1 MVYCKTDDIFQ
12 YITYDVETK
21 FSASNYELIWS
32 LLKGNNKKVIGLMKY
47 ESVGKIMKEFC
58 ALRAKASIYVTDK
71 KDENKHKKV
80 SNKKKI

>member
-1 MVYCKTDDIFQ
+1 
-12 YITYDVETK
+12 
-21 FSASNYELIWS
+21 
-32 LLKGNNKKVIGLMKY
+32 MKY

-80 SNKKKI
+80 SNKKKIIIR

>member
-1 MVYCKTDDIFQ
+1 
-12 YITYDVETK
+12 
-21 FSASNYELIWS
+21 
-32 LLKGNNKKVIGLMKY
+32 MKY

-58 ALRAKASIYVTDK
+58 ALTAKASIYVTDK